1 MATFLCVSEVRSC
14 NYNVIVPFMGIDENY
29 KIARVINQNTRV
41 ENISNNQSNHHYY
54 YFYKYLASYL
64 NY

>member
-14 NYNVIVPFMGIDENY
+14 NYNVIVRFMGIDENY
-29 KIARVINQNTRV
+29 KIARAINQNTRV